1 MQKYQDE
8 TGMFEDFNF
17 KLVVIDA
24 LLDEEPSFKQEL
36 AKMKETYCD
45 SYEWYTNAGPIREM
59 CEYFATLTITPDD
72 LIKITQL
79 CFDGGNEIYFYIQP
93 DWDGEDGSFDVHS
106 VSGFEKLTN
115 LATVTIISMI
125 DEPTVE
131 LLKQKGIDIV

>member
-24 LLDEEPSFKQEL
+24 LLDEEASFKQEL
-36 AKMKETYCD
+36 AKMKVTYCD
-45 SYEWYTNAGPIREM
+45 NYEWYTSISPIHEM
-59 CEYFATLTITPDD
+59 CKYFATLTITPED
-72 LIKITQL
+72 LEKITQL

-93 DWDGEDGSFDVHS
+93 DWDGEDDAFNVHS

-115 LATVTIISMI
+115 LATVTVISMI
-125 DEPTVE
+125 DEPTLE
-131 LLKQKGIDIV
+131 PLKQKGIDIV

>member
-8 TGMFEDFNF
+8 SGMFVDFNF

-36 AKMKETYCD
+36 AKMKEMHCD
-45 SYEWYTNAGPIREM
+45 DYEWYTSAGPIREM
-59 CEYFATLTITPDD
+59 REYFATLTISAND
-72 LIKITQL
+72 LEKITQL
-79 CFDGGNEIYFYIQP
+79 YFDGGNEIYFYIQP

-115 LATVTIISMI
+115 LTAVTVISMI
-125 DEPTVE
+125 DEETLEP
-131 LLKQKGIDIV
+131 LKQKGINIE